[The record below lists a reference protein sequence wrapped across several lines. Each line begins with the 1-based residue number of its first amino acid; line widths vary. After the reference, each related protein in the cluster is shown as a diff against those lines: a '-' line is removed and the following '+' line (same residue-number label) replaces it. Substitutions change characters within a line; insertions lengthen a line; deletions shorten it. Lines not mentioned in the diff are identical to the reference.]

1 MSPMTPRVFPHDR
14 KPGNAKWRGIAAT
27 MAKSLVMAFG
37 IVAASMLISR
47 GTRAAAA
54 ATSAPDAA
62 TPTPTKIPTHT
73 PTRTPTRTATHTP
86 TRTPTKT
93 PTHTPTRTP
102 SKTPPVL
109 RLTPDPDPDP
119 YSTRTP
125 THTPTRTP
133 THTPTRT
140 PTKAPTHTPARTPS
154 KTPTGTPT
162 HTATRTPTH
171 TPTRTPTHT
180 QPGLRTAT
188 HTPSRTP
195 TVTPTRT
202 PTATP
207 TPAAA
212 KQSGQVLGGTTP
224 ITGAAVTLYRA
235 GDAAQGAAAV
245 LGSATTDSAGGFTIS
260 FKNPGGSAMLY
271 LIAAGGK
278 PNSSTT
284 ANSAIKLMLALGA
297 ASSLPGQPVV
307 VNEVT
312 TIASVYSL
320 AQFIEIADTTQV
332 GSSASD
338 TTGLINAFAS
348 ASNLADFLHGT
359 ARSAPAAGNGTAP
372 QKKVNTLA
380 DALATCVNT
389 SGPNS
394 PGCQTLLTCATP
406 GAVFDSTTSICTASG
421 PAPADTLG
429 ATLSIALNP
438 GLVPSATIFSIS
450 TSQPLPPFTPQLSSA
465 PNDWAMELNFTGG
478 ALLAPK
484 ALAVDGAGDIWVTS
498 SSGPNYG
505 NVVELSPRGTFI
517 SPAASGYTAGGVNEP
532 LSIAID
538 QADNVWVGNGSDLA
552 AIGLTELVGGNT
564 PPAKC
569 PTTPGPLDTGCAI
582 SPPSGYPA
590 SLNNSAIGIDLNG
603 NVWVSGYG
611 NGDTL
616 WGNIVELVG
625 GSTPTRQ
632 VSHGRTGSERHRMP
646 DFAPGRHQLH
656 TRLYRPESSGACQ
669 PRIRW
674 PGQRVDRQLRRL
686 LREPGVVGGQ

>member
-1 MSPMTPRVFPHDR
+1 M
-14 KPGNAKWRGIAAT
+14 
-27 MAKSLVMAFG
+27 
-37 IVAASMLISR
+37 
-47 GTRAAAA
+47 
-54 ATSAPDAA
+54 
-62 TPTPTKIPTHT
+62 
-73 PTRTPTRTATHTP
+73 
-86 TRTPTKT
+86 
-93 PTHTPTRTP
+93 
-102 SKTPPVL
+102 
-109 RLTPDPDPDP
+109 
-119 YSTRTP
+119 
-125 THTPTRTP
+125 
-133 THTPTRT
+133 
-140 PTKAPTHTPARTPS
+140 
-154 KTPTGTPT
+154 
-162 HTATRTPTH
+162 
-171 TPTRTPTHT
+171 
-180 QPGLRTAT
+180 
-188 HTPSRTP
+188 
-195 TVTPTRT
+195 TPTRT

-212 KQSGQVLGGTTP
+212 KLSGQVLGGTTP

-312 TIASVYSL
+312 TIASVYSV

-505 NVVELSPRGTFI
+505 NVVKISPRGTFI

-552 AIGLTELVGGNT
+552 AIGLTELVGGST
-564 PPAKC
+564 PPAK
-569 PTTPGPLDTGCAI
+569 
-582 SPPSGYPA
+582 
-590 SLNNSAIGIDLNG
+590 
-603 NVWVSGYG
+603 
-611 NGDTL
+611 
-616 WGNIVELVG
+616 
-625 GSTPTRQ
+625 
-632 VSHGRTGSERHRMP
+632 
-646 DFAPGRHQLH
+646 
-656 TRLYRPESSGACQ
+656 
-669 PRIRW
+669 
-674 PGQRVDRQLRRL
+674 
-686 LREPGVVGGQ
+686 